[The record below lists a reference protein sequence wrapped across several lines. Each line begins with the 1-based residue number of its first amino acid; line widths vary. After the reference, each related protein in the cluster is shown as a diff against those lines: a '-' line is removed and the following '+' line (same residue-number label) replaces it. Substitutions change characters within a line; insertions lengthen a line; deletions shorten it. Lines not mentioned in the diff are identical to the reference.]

1 MNELSR
7 WLRERAAKS
16 GARIVLCEPDDPRVA
31 AAAATMTEQ
40 GLGVPVLLTAG
51 LHAQVRPAVEETWLT
66 ARAAKG
72 VAAEQAA
79 AELGDPMLI
88 GALMVRTG
96 LADGAVAGAVATTA
110 ATVRAA
116 LRAIGPAAAT
126 SVVSSCMLVHC
137 PMVGRTLVFAD
148 CGIVPEPD
156 ADQLAD
162 IAAATAD
169 NAAALLDLTPRVALL
184 SFSTHGSADHP
195 RVDLVRRASA
205 LVRERRPELLVDGEL
220 QADAALD
227 PAVAAS
233 KAPGGPLAGDANVL
247 VFPSLEAANIGYK
260 LLARLGG
267 ATAVGPVLQGLAR
280 PMNDLSR
287 GATADEIVDLACVTA
302 IQAAAPP
309 GAASPLLLPID
320 NRGTDDG
327 TI

>member
-1 MNELSR
+1 L
-7 WLRERAAKS
+7 
-16 GARIVLCEPDDPRVA
+16 GRVRF
-31 AAAATMTEQ
+31 
-40 GLGVPVLLTAG
+40 
-51 LHAQVRPAVEETWLT
+51 AQ
-66 ARAAKG
+66 K
-72 VAAEQAA
+72 
-79 AELGDPMLI
+79 
-88 GALMVRTG
+88 
-96 LADGAVAGAVATTA
+96 LAHSAGAAGHTA
-110 ATVRAA
+110 A
-116 LRAIGPAAAT
+116 P
-126 SVVSSCMLVHC
+126 
-137 PMVGRTLVFAD
+137 
-148 CGIVPEPD
+148 
-156 ADQLAD
+156 
-162 IAAATAD
+162 
-169 NAAALLDLTPRVALL
+169 LLDLTPRVALL

-267 ATAVGPVLQGLAR
+267 ATAVGPVLQGLSR

-302 IQAAAPP
+302 IQAGAPP
-309 GAASPLLLPID
+309 GAASPLFQPAICD